1 MFLNVSGIKHKAY
14 GRICRRRGDLTAT
27 GIMRYAVVNSEIED
41 LDFWI
46 FFKNN
51 VFISSKQDTSISYL
65 IFDVGLG
72 NTKAI
77 QEDKGV

>member
-1 MFLNVSGIKHKAY
+1 
-14 GRICRRRGDLTAT
+14 
-27 GIMRYAVVNSEIED
+27 MRYAVVNSEIED